1 MKSFNLSNGFAGWAS
16 LLAAGLALGLPLGL
30 PLSAS
35 AQLPTRAAGQPLL
48 APLSDAPPSALR
60 GSGGTDCL
68 LEPSVVV
75 SVGSPV
81 DGVLKLV
88 NMDRGDAVSKGQL
101 VAQLQSG
108 VEAAAVSLSQARIEF
123 GRRKTERNEALFAK
137 QLISAQERDEME
149 TETRIHE
156 EELKRDDENLK
167 LRSIISPIDGVVLER
182 RLVAGDLVR
191 ADKSVVFKLAQLDPL
206 NVELI
211 VPADQFGSVRMG
223 MIGRVSLAHG
233 GGVQQARVVVVDR
246 VIDAASGTFGV
257 RLQMPNPGNRI
268 PAGSRCSVR
277 FKG

>member
-1 MKSFNLSNGFAGWAS
+1 MKMKFKLSSCLAC
-16 LLAAGLALGLPLGL
+16 LLAASLPMSVLA
-30 PLSAS
+30 
-35 AQLPTRAAGQPLL
+35 QV
-48 APLSDAPPSALR
+48 SD
-60 GSGGTDCL
+60 CV

-75 SVGSPV
+75 NVGSPV

-88 NMDRGDAVSKGQL
+88 NVDRGDAVGKGQML
-101 VAQLQSG
+101 AQLQSG

-137 QLISAQERDEME
+137 QLISAQEKDEME

-156 EELKRDDENLK
+156 EELKRDEENLK

-182 RLVAGDLVR
+182 RLVAGDLIR
-191 ADKSVVFKLAQLDPL
+191 AEKSVVFKLAQLDPL

-211 VPADQFGSVRMG
+211 VPADQFGSVKIG
-223 MIGRVSLAHG
+223 MTGRVSLAHG
-233 GGVQQARVVVVDR
+233 GGVQSARVVVVDR
-246 VIDAASGTFGV
+246 VIDAASGTFGI

-277 FKG
+277 FVR

>member
-1 MKSFNLSNGFAGWAS
+1 MKSFKLSNWSAGAAVV
-16 LLAAGLALGLPLGL
+16 LAAGLTLAPCVN
-30 PLSAS
+30 
-35 AQLPTRAAGQPLL
+35 AQVPPRAAALPMPL
-48 APLSDAPPSALR
+48 ADAAAGALKS
-60 GSGGTDCL
+60 GGGTDCL

-75 SVGSPV
+75 NVGSPV

-88 NMDRGDAVSKGQL
+88 NVDRGDVVHKGQL

-123 GRRKTERNEALFAK
+123 GRRKTERNEALFVK
-137 QLISAQERDEME
+137 QLISAQEKDELE

-167 LRSIISPIDGVVLER
+167 LRSIFSPIEGVVLER
-182 RLVAGDLVR
+182 RLVAGDLIR

-223 MIGRVSLAHG
+223 MIGRVNLAHG
-233 GGVQQARVVVVDR
+233 GIQQARVVVVDR
-246 VIDAASGTFGV
+246 VVDAASGTFGV

-277 FKG
+277 FRGYRPL